1 MCPAMNATATN
12 KEILDKEY
20 AAYRKVY
27 RAVFWLY
34 YVLLGLLCILL
45 FSQVAAMMHTKSA
58 GGMRPWL
65 AIGTLVAIWY
75 LFYLCDTEG
84 GLLKL
89 LRQWEK
95 SLLHRLRQEEAMEA
109 LRTGGIYFIDDTE
122 MTLVD
127 DKYLV
132 PKDRLK

>member
-1 MCPAMNATATN
+1 M
-12 KEILDKEY
+12 KETGSIKESLDREH

-27 RAVFWLY
+27 RCVFWFY
-34 YVLLGLLCILL
+34 YLSVGLLFLFLCRQAASQ
-45 FSQVAAMMHTKSA
+45 FSQGFAAA
-58 GGMRPWL
+58 GWFVFFKEAAAAAG
-65 AIGTLVAIWY
+65 IWY
-75 LFYLCDTEG
+75 LFYMCDTEG
-84 GLLKL
+84 GILKL

-109 LRTGGIYFIDDTE
+109 LRTGGLYFVDDTE
-122 MTLVD
+122 MALVD

>member
-1 MCPAMNATATN
+1 MNETGTN
-12 KEILDKEY
+12 REILDREH

-27 RAVFWLY
+27 RAVFCFY
-34 YVLLGLLCILL
+34 YISVGLLFVFLCKQGIACLYSPSWFGFL
-45 FSQVAAMMHTKSA
+45 KAAGAIA
-58 GGMRPWL
+58 G
-65 AIGTLVAIWY
+65 IWY

-84 GLLKL
+84 GVLKL

-95 SLLHRLRQEEAMEA
+95 SLMQRMRQEEAIEA
-109 LRTGGIYFIDDTE
+109 LRAGGLYFIDDME

-132 PKDRLK
+132 PRDRVK

>member
-1 MCPAMNATATN
+1 MKETGTTN
-12 KEILDKEY
+12 KENLDREY

-27 RAVFWLY
+27 RAVFWFY
-34 YVLLGLLCILL
+34 YLSVGLLFVLLCREVVVSHGFMPAGWFVFLKEIGAIL
-45 FSQVAAMMHTKSA
+45 
-58 GGMRPWL
+58 G
-65 AIGTLVAIWY
+65 IWY

-84 GLLKL
+84 GILKL

-95 SLLHRLRQEEAMEA
+95 SLLNRIRQEEAMEA
-109 LRTGGIYFIDDTE
+109 LRTGGLYFVDDTE
-122 MTLVD
+122 MALVD